1 MKCRVY
7 DQLENELT
15 GIRERR
21 TQLSMAGDLTD
32 GEVQQLAKEE
42 SEAIMRLTDH
52 RSEHGCKRPGE

>member
-1 MKCRVY
+1 MKCKVY
-7 DQLENELT
+7 DQLESELT
-15 GIRERR
+15 RIRERG

-32 GEVQQLAKEE
+32 EKVQQLAEEE